1 MNQNRFRI
9 IPRRSLGFAALWLV
23 LATVTGCGYQVG
35 APFNPEIRSVYVPV
49 FKSISSRRFLEYE
62 LTEAV
67 QNQIKQRAHMRLVKE
82 EEADTKLSGRI
93 IDMRKTALGQ
103 TENSDARELQM
114 NLQVEV
120 TWEDLRTGKILAQQR
135 VPLPAEMVQLAAQ
148 AEFAPEV
155 GQSLATADQT
165 VIKRLA
171 QNIVD
176 MMEMPW

>member
-1 MNQNRFRI
+1 MLCGAVL
-9 IPRRSLGFAALWLV
+9 SSALV
-23 LATVTGCGYQVG
+23 LTAGCGYHVG
-35 APFNPEIRSVYVPV
+35 APFNPEIRSVFVPV
-49 FKSISSRRFLEYE
+49 FKSSSARRFLEYE

-67 QNQIKQRAHMRLVKE
+67 QNQVKQRAHFRLVKE
-82 EEADTKLSGRI
+82 EDAETKLSGRI

-103 TENSDARELQM
+103 TQNSDARELQM

-135 VPLPAEMVQLAAQ
+135 VPLPPEMVQLAAQ

-171 QNIVD
+171 ENIVD
-176 MMEMPW
+176 MMEVPW